1 MKLNKNLGMIL
12 LSIWLIMTGML
23 AIFNI
28 QFDGKDIVMSV
39 LAIASGVLLLFGN

>member
-12 LSIWLIMTGML
+12 LSIWLIMTGVL

-28 QFDGKDIVMSV
+28 TFDGKDIVMSV
-39 LAIASGVLLLFGN
+39 LAVASGVLLLFGN